1 MNQQEGSLG
10 CAAWRK
16 IWLKQ
21 WDSHGTVDNYLLRRV
36 VDEARVELG
45 VGVVLVARDFGVR
58 VALLG
63 KLRLHVEKLPGAAF
77 GSLCDGAD
85 EKTKR
90 LLQRAIDLSNTEKIA
105 TGPGSTGL
113 KVKQLH
119 GYSDG
124 CTRFRSAWR
133 WLRSTK

>member
-1 MNQQEGSLG
+1 MRR

-63 KLRLHVEKLPGAAF
+63 KLRLHVEKLPGATF

-85 EKTKR
+85 EKTK
-90 LLQRAIDLSNTEKIA
+90 SN
-105 TGPGSTGL
+105 
-113 KVKQLH
+113 
-119 GYSDG
+119 
-124 CTRFRSAWR
+124 RF
-133 WLRSTK
+133 K